1 VHCASTVDCQG
12 AKQVFAKAAN
22 TAVAE
27 RLEHIWADGGY
38 DRVMCYEAANDHDWR
53 LEVLER
59 PAGSKSFVVIKKR
72 WVVERTFAW
81 LVANRRL
88 ARDYERKST
97 HSEAFIYLAMSRLM
111 LARLVK

>member
-1 VHCASTVDCQG
+1 
-12 AKQVFAKAAN
+12 
-22 TAVAE
+22 
-27 RLEHIWADGGY
+27 
-38 DRVMCYEAANDHDWR
+38 MCYEAANDHDWR

-88 ARDYERKST
+88 ARDYERKSC
-97 HSEAFIYLAMSRLM
+97 HSEAFIYLAMDRL
-111 LARLVK
+111 LVARLVNCLFCFALIKHALSSTLYSIF